1 MESFLRYLV
10 ENLVGST
17 EGMEITTQQTP
28 GKTIYA
34 LRLPQ
39 HEVGKIIGKQ
49 GRTIEAV
56 RNLLSA
62 AAARRG
68 EKALLQ
74 IVEER

>member
-17 EGMEITTQQTP
+17 EGMEITVQQTH
-28 GKTIYA
+28 GKTIYE
-34 LRLPQ
+34 LRLPRQ
-39 HEVGKIIGKQ
+39 EVGKIIGKQ
-49 GRTIEAV
+49 GRTIEAI

-74 IVEER
+74 IVEDR

>member
-17 EGMEITTQQTP
+17 EGMEITVQQAS
-28 GKTIYA
+28 GKTIYE
-34 LRLPQ
+34 LRLPR

-62 AAARRG
+62 AASRRG

>member
-1 MESFLRYLV
+1 MEAFLRYLV

-17 EGMEITTQQTP
+17 EGMEVTARHEGQR
-28 GKTIYA
+28 TICE
-34 LRLPQ
+34 LRLPR

-49 GRTIEAV
+49 GRTIEAI

-62 AAARRG
+62 GAARRG

>member
-1 MESFLRYLV
+1 MEAFLRYLV
-10 ENLVGST
+10 ENLVGTT
-17 EGMEITTQQTP
+17 EGMEITVQQAP
-28 GKTIYA
+28 PKVIYE
-34 LRLPQ
+34 LHLPRN
-39 HEVGKIIGKQ
+39 EVGKIIGKQ
-49 GRTIEAV
+49 GRTIEAI

>member
-1 MESFLRYLV
+1 MEAFLRYLV
-10 ENLVGST
+10 ENLVGAT
-17 EGMEITTQQTP
+17 EGVEIAVRQDP
-28 GKTIYA
+28 GKTVCE
-34 LRLPQ
+34 LHLPRRD
-39 HEVGKIIGKQ
+39 VGKIIGKQ

-56 RNLLSA
+56 RNLLNA